1 MKILV
6 IPYNLLAH
14 YLRCIELVN
23 NIDLPVEIVFLKSG
37 KYDNFVEQNN
47 YKLTHKAL
55 NSYSTAID
63 KSESFD
69 FSWINYKSVSD
80 TVNSLIDIIKSE
92 NPDYIIGDTFLG
104 LRIASEYCNT
114 PLISIL
120 NAYLTH
126 SYKGHRPVPHNHRA
140 NLFKPG
146 VPKLAWHRIVKSVE
160 KQTLRNV
167 HRPFRQIRKELH
179 LNEYKD
185 LFDEF
190 AGTYNLLCDD
200 PEIFPSV
207 NLPAKTDYCGPLLFK
222 CMSSN
227 PKLLEFL
234 ENKRDKKNIL
244 ITMGSTGKTPSVGN
258 LKDKFWNNYN
268 IVVTGSQS
276 DEQKDNIYYTNFI
289 NYDEVAN
296 HLNLIICHGGNGTF
310 YQAINHNIPVIAIPR
325 IFEQEWNAYRF
336 KELSICKVWFPDGK
350 IEKLHALIQNTI
362 TINNEELRQVK
373 LNTNLNGHINLVLK
387 EMTD

>member
-14 YLRCIELVN
+14 YLRCIALVN
-23 NIDLPVEIVFLKSG
+23 KIELPADITFLKSG

-47 YKLTHKAL
+47 YKLTNEAL

-69 FSWINYKSVSD
+69 FTWINNESVSD
-80 TVNSLIDIIKSE
+80 TVNSLINIIKSE

-104 LRIASEYCNT
+104 LRVAAEYCRI

-126 SYKGHRPVPHNHRA
+126 FYKGHRPVPHNHRA
-140 NLFKPG
+140 NLFKAG
-146 VPKLAWHRIVKSVE
+146 VPKLAWHRILKSVE

-167 HRPFRQIRKELH
+167 HKPFRQIRKELH

-190 AGTYNLLCDD
+190 AGAYNLLCDD
-200 PEIFPSV
+200 PYIFPSV
-207 NLPAKTDYCGPLLFK
+207 NLPAKTDYCGPLLYQYN
-222 CMSSN
+222 SSN

-234 ENKRDKKNIL
+234 ENRRNKKNIL
-244 ITMGSTGKTPSVGN
+244 ITMGSTGKTSSVGD
-258 LKDKFWNNYN
+258 LKNEFWSDYN
-268 IVVTGSQS
+268 IILTGAPK

-296 HLNLIICHGGNGTF
+296 HLDLIICHGGNGTV
-310 YQAINHNIPVIAIPR
+310 YQAINYNVSVIAIPR
-325 IFEQEWNAYRF
+325 IFDQEWNAYRF

-350 IEKLHALIQNTI
+350 I
-362 TINNEELRQVK
+362 
-373 LNTNLNGHINLVLK
+373 
-387 EMTD
+387 